1 MLTRDMKH
9 DMFLDRESINLF
21 RKEIVVEIN
30 FRAKFINLSRGGKNV
45 DTISYPC
52 YVLGT
57 SMLGWV

>member
-30 FRAKFINLSRGGKNV
+30 FRAKFINLSKGVISLFRKENV
-45 DTISYPC
+45 VGINYR
-52 YVLGT
+52 
-57 SMLGWV
+57 